1 MQGARGSIAARLLIP
16 VTLIVAVAALGA
28 APSISLAAPSQE
40 EVASA
45 KQKLLTLQR
54 EFEVVV
60 ERYNTARYDLSL
72 NESRLA
78 EARDRMQDA
87 RADAQAAMDRLAD
100 RAVAAYTGMGSQVD
114 GLLNATSVAEFS
126 DRLEFM
132 GAVTASDAETA
143 TAAENARQEAQWA
156 AEEYAAAVE
165 ESEGRLDEMSRD
177 RIEIERLLDEQEAL
191 YQELEGDYESFLA
204 AQRAAAE
211 QAAAAEAAPLSD
223 SAADPGGSGTGDSGF
238 VPPPNASKAQI
249 AVQAAYSVVGAQYV
263 WGSSDPSV
271 GLDCS
276 GVTVYAWRQAGV
288 SLPHSS
294 EAQYSSYPRIP
305 LSAVQPGDLVY
316 YGNYGPHIAIY
327 VGGGQIIHASSPAP
341 GGQTRV
347 DSMYGYDEPWG
358 AVRVA

>member
-1 MQGARGSIAARLLIP
+1 MRGARGSITARVVITGALIMS
-16 VTLIVAVAALGA
+16 VGALTAV
-28 APSISLAAPSQE
+28 PSISIAAPSQE

-45 KQKLLTLQR
+45 KEKLLTLQR

-60 ERYNTARYDLSL
+60 ERYDKARYELSL
-72 NESRLA
+72 NEIHLA
-78 EARDRMQDA
+78 EARDKMQDA

-114 GLLNATSVAEFS
+114 GLLNAASVAEFS

-132 GAVTASDAETA
+132 GAVTTSDAETA
-143 TAAENARQEAQWA
+143 TAAENAHQESQWA

-165 ESEGRLDEMSRD
+165 ESEGRLDAMSRD
-177 RIEIERLLDEQEAL
+177 RAEIERLLDEQESL
-191 YQELEGDYESFLA
+191 YRGLEADYASFLS

-211 QAAAAEAAPLSD
+211 QAAEAEAAPLGD
-223 SAADPGGSGTGDSGF
+223 AAADPGGSGTDGFGF

-249 AVQAAYSVVGAQYV
+249 AVQAAYSVVGTQYV
-263 WGSSDPSV
+263 WGSADPSV